1 MSGTTARTGERP
13 VSMAALLAAA
23 RSATAVSTPPT
34 ADSADRPT
42 GPAAADTRPDGASAA
57 PTAEDRPPH
66 TAAAA

>member
-23 RSATAVSTPPT
+23 RSATAVSTPP
-34 ADSADRPT
+34 AAEPAAGPT
-42 GPAAADTRPDGASAA
+42 GPAARADEAEAA
-57 PTAEDRPPH
+57 TDELPH